1 MTYTDFDHFST
12 TWLTNQNQFYQKQT
26 YFFRNL
32 RTSPFR
38 WSVSEVAL
46 RLLAKVRPPLKKN
59 IPQKISQK
67 LKKKFFHIFFWHV
80 SLKENDLHVLS
91 YRSKSFWPKLFI
103 GLLRYRLS
111 YVKIPIF
118 IFLNRVVEPVTKKSS
133 RLDLSYF

>member
-1 MTYTDFDHFST
+1 MTYTHYDQFST

-91 YRSKSFWPKLFI
+91 YRSKSFWPKMFI

-111 YVKIPIF
+111 YVKVPIF
-118 IFLNRVVEPVTKKSS
+118 IFLDRVVEPVTKKSS